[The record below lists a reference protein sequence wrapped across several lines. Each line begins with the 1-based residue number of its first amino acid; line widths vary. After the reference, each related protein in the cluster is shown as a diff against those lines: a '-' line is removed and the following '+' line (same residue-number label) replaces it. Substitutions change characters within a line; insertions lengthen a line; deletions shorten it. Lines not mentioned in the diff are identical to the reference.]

1 MNSSCAATFVRSAS
15 RTSVASAGPKHVR
28 AYSSLPRPYRFHVGA
43 SWAGK
48 PHDPRGPRVKTSP
61 FPPDSPIGKWRDQ
74 MLSKP
79 NAPAGKHIGEDF
91 FYVQDLVTLCVPAL
105 RLMFLVLLL
114 KGISLGV
121 ADGVG
126 GWTESGVDPS
136 LFSQALMYHAHRYSK
151 AAWPGEPEV
160 DPTQEYEEREQVEGW
175 ELTPLECLESA
186 YGGVLRE
193 RNVVAGSSTA
203 CVMTLNASNGLLRAA
218 NLGDSGFLVIR
229 ASSVVYQQRSQ
240 THFFNCPKQLSK
252 LPTSQKRF
260 SRACVD
266 HPSDAD
272 LCEMKLRHGDI
283 VIAYTDG
290 LSDNVFPAEMVAICS
305 LVARQFQLSKRTIT
319 STGEQETEQV
329 SEDLEAQAMA
339 ERIVDYARMCMFNHK
354 RVSPFERAAARE
366 GMYFRG
372 GKVDEYVLVSLIR
385 DCTTILT
392 SMLASLSSSP

>member
-15 RTSVASAGPKHVR
+15 RTSASAGPKQIR
-28 AYSSLPRPYRFHVGA
+28 SYSSLPRPYRFHVGA

-48 PHDPRGPRVKTSP
+48 PHDPRGPRVKSSP

-79 NAPAGKHIGEDF
+79 NTPAGKHIGEDF
-91 FYVQDLVTLCVPAL
+91 FYVQDM
-105 RLMFLVLLL
+105 REKSL

-193 RNVVAGSSTA
+193 RNVLAGSSTA

-229 ASSVVYQQRSQ
+229 ASSVIYQQRSQ

-305 LVARQFQLSKRTIT
+305 LVARQFQLTKRTIT
-319 STGEQETEQV
+319 SVGEQEVEQV

-372 GKVDEYVLVSLIR
+372 GVSDTLRFIMISEVDVL
-385 DCTTILT
+385 C
-392 SMLASLSSSP
+392 

>member
-1 MNSSCAATFVRSAS
+1 MNTARATTFVRSAS
-15 RTSVASAGPKHVR
+15 RTSPSPCPKHAR
-28 AYSSLPRPYRFHVGA
+28 NYSSLPRPYRFHVGA

-48 PHDPRGPRVKTSP
+48 PHDPRGPRIKSNP
-61 FPPDSPIGKWRDQ
+61 FPPDSPIGKWRDL
-74 MLSKP
+74 MLSRP
-79 NAPAGKHIGEDF
+79 NPPAGNHIGEDF
-91 FYVQDLVTLCVPAL
+91 YYIQDMREKSGV
-105 RLMFLVLLL
+105 
-114 KGISLGV
+114 SLGV

-193 RNVVAGSSTA
+193 RNVLAGSSTA
-203 CVMTLNASNGLLRAA
+203 CILTLNASNGVLRAA

-229 ASSVVYQQRSQ
+229 ASSVIYQQRSQ

-283 VIAYTDG
+283 VIAFTDG

-305 LVARQFQLSKRTIT
+305 LVARQSQMTKRTIT
-319 STGEQETEQV
+319 PSGELESGEHV
-329 SEDLEAQAMA
+329 EDHEAQAMA
-339 ERIVDYARMCMFNHK
+339 ERIVDYARMCMYNQK

-372 GKVDEYVLVSLIR
+372 GKVDDVTVLV
-385 DCTTILT
+385 TIVQEG
-392 SMLASLSSSP
+392 

>member
-1 MNSSCAATFVRSAS
+1 MRSNHVAFDARMLPEARAIGLEFLEQPTACTVDERVFVHPPLSEALLARHVPNTPARTPLCLARTAS
-15 RTSVASAGPKHVR
+15 H
-28 AYSSLPRPYRFHVGA
+28 
-43 SWAGK
+43 
-48 PHDPRGPRVKTSP
+48 PRVKSDP
-61 FPPDSPIGKWRDQ
+61 FPPDSAIGKWRDE

-91 FYVQDLVTLCVPAL
+91 FYVQDM
-105 RLMFLVLLL
+105 RE
-114 KGISLGV
+114 KSGISLGV

-126 GWTESGVDPS
+126 GWVESGVDPS

-193 RNVVAGSSTA
+193 RAVLAGSSTA
-203 CVMTLNASNGLLRAA
+203 CVMTLNASNGILRAA

-229 ASSVVYQQRSQ
+229 ASSVIHQQRSQ

-266 HPSDAD
+266 QPSDAD
-272 LCEMKLRHGDI
+272 LHEMKLRHGDI
-283 VIAYTDG
+283 IIAYTDG

-305 LVARQFQLSKRTIT
+305 LVARQSQLQRRTIPV
-319 STGEQETEQV
+319 TGERSGEQTV
-329 SEDLEAQAMA
+329 EDI
-339 ERIVDYARMCMFNHK
+339 ERSRPWQSA
-354 RVSPFERAAARE
+354 
-366 GMYFRG
+366 
-372 GKVDEYVLVSLIR
+372 
-385 DCTTILT
+385 
-392 SMLASLSSSP
+392 

>member
-1 MNSSCAATFVRSAS
+1 
-15 RTSVASAGPKHVR
+15 
-28 AYSSLPRPYRFHVGA
+28 
-43 SWAGK
+43 
-48 PHDPRGPRVKTSP
+48 
-61 FPPDSPIGKWRDQ
+61 

-79 NAPAGKHIGEDF
+79 NSPAGKHIGEDF
-91 FYVQDLVTLCVPAL
+91 YYVQDMREKSTQ
-105 RLMFLVLLL
+105 
-114 KGISLGV
+114 GISLGV

-193 RNVVAGSSTA
+193 RNVLAGSSTA
-203 CVMTLNASNGLLRAA
+203 CLLTLNASNGLLRAA

-229 ASSVVYQQRSQ
+229 ASSVIYQQRSQ

-272 LCEMKLRHGDI
+272 LWEMKLRHGDI

-290 LSDNVFPAEMVAICS
+290 LTDNVFPAEMVAICS
-305 LVARQFQLSKRTIT
+305 LVARQFQLSKPTISEDGT
-319 STGEQETEQV
+319 PKP

-339 ERIVDYARMCMFNHK
+339 ERMVEYARMCMFNQK

-372 GKVDEYVLVSLIR
+372 GKVDDVTVIV
-385 DCTTILT
+385 TIVQE
-392 SMLASLSSSP
+392 AI

>member
-1 MNSSCAATFVRSAS
+1 MNASNAAPWVKSAARASSS
-15 RTSVASAGPKHVR
+15 KHLKQFR
-28 AYSSLPRPYRFHVGA
+28 NYSSFSRPYRFHVGA

-48 PHDPRGPRVKTSP
+48 PHDPREPRVKTSP
-61 FPPDSPIGKWRDQ
+61 FSPDTAIGQWRDL
-74 MLSKP
+74 MLSRP
-79 NAPAGKHIGEDF
+79 NAPGGTDIGEDF
-91 FYVQDLVTLCVPAL
+91 FYIQDMREKSGV
-105 RLMFLVLLL
+105 
-114 KGISLGV
+114 SLGI

-151 AAWPGEPEV
+151 AAWPGEPEI

-193 RNVVAGSSTA
+193 RNVLAGSSTA
-203 CVMTLNASNGLLRAA
+203 CVLTLNASNGVLRAA

-229 ASSVVYQQRSQ
+229 ASSVIYTQRSQ

-252 LPTSQKRF
+252 LPTSEKRF

-272 LCEMKLRHGDI
+272 LCELKLRHGDI
-283 VIAYTDG
+283 IIAYARTQKLTLIAQTDG
-290 LSDNVFPAEMVAICS
+290 LSDNVFPAEMVTICS
-305 LVARQFQLSKRTIT
+305 MVARQSQMTRRTLT
-319 STGEQETEQV
+319 AAGKQESVQPV
-329 SEDLEAQAMA
+329 EDQEAQDMA
-339 ERIVDYARMCMFNHK
+339 ERIVEYARMCMFNRK

-372 GKVDEYVLVSLIR
+372 GKVDDVTVLV
-385 DCTTILT
+385 TIVQE
-392 SMLASLSSSP
+392 A

>member
-1 MNSSCAATFVRSAS
+1 MTASCASTFVRSAS
-15 RTSVASAGPKHVR
+15 RTSSATCPKHVR
-28 AYSSLPRPYRFHVGA
+28 TYSSLPRPYRFSVGA

-48 PHDPRGPRVKTSP
+48 PHDPRDPRVKSNP
-61 FPPDSPIGKWRDQ
+61 FPPDSAIGKWRDQ

-91 FYVQDLVTLCVPAL
+91 FYVQDM
-105 RLMFLVLLL
+105 RE
-114 KGISLGV
+114 KSGISLGV

-126 GWTESGVDPS
+126 GWVESGVDPS

-193 RNVVAGSSTA
+193 RAVLAGSSTA
-203 CVMTLNASNGLLRAA
+203 CVMTLNASNGILRAA

-229 ASSVVYQQRSQ
+229 ASSVIHQQRSQ

-266 HPSDAD
+266 QPNDAD
-272 LCEMKLRHGDI
+272 LHEMKLRHGDI
-283 VIAYTDG
+283 IIAYTDG

-305 LVARQFQLSKRTIT
+305 LVARQSQLQRRTIPL
-319 STGEQETEQV
+319 TGEQGGEETV
-329 SEDLEAQAMA
+329 EDVEAQAMA

-372 GKVDEYVLVSLIR
+372 GKVDDVTVIV
-385 DCTTILT
+385 TIVQE
-392 SMLASLSSSP
+392 A

>member
-15 RTSVASAGPKHVR
+15 RKSVALSRPKQIR
-28 AYSSLPRPYRFHVGA
+28 SYSSLPRPYRFHVGT

-48 PHDPRGPRVKTSP
+48 PHDPRGPRVKSSP

-91 FYVQDLVTLCVPAL
+91 FYVQDM
-105 RLMFLVLLL
+105 RE
-114 KGISLGV
+114 KSGISLGV

-193 RNVVAGSSTA
+193 RNVLAGSSTA
-203 CVMTLNASNGLLRAA
+203 CVLTLNASNGLLRAA

-229 ASSVVYQQRSQ
+229 ASSVIYQQRSQ

-252 LPTSQKRF
+252 LPTSPKRF

-266 HPSDAD
+266 NPSDAD

-319 STGEQETEQV
+319 SVGEQEAEQV

-372 GKVDEYVLVSLIR
+372 GKVDDVTVIV
-385 DCTTILT
+385 TIVQE
-392 SMLASLSSSP
+392 AI

>member
-1 MNSSCAATFVRSAS
+1 MKASSAAAFVVNAS
-15 RTSVASAGPKHVR
+15 RRSCPSHIRG
-28 AYSSLPRPYRFHVGA
+28 YSSLPRPYRFHVGA

-48 PHDPRGPRVKTSP
+48 PHDPRGPRVKSNP
-61 FPPDSPIGKWRDQ
+61 FPADSPIGQWRDL
-74 MLSKP
+74 MLSRP
-79 NAPAGKHIGEDF
+79 NAPAGNHIGEDF
-91 FYVQDLVTLCVPAL
+91 FYIQDM
-105 RLMFLVLLL
+105 RE
-114 KGISLGV
+114 KSGISLGV

-136 LFSQALMYHAHRYSK
+136 LFSQALMYHAQRYSK

-193 RNVVAGSSTA
+193 RNVLAGSSTA
-203 CVMTLNASNGLLRAA
+203 CVMTLNASNGALRAA

-229 ASSVVYQQRSQ
+229 ASTVVYQQQSQ

-260 SRACVD
+260 SRVCID
-266 HPSDAD
+266 NPSDAD

-305 LVARQFQLSKRTIT
+305 LVARQFQVAKHTV
-319 STGEQETEQV
+319 TGGQESQEV
-329 SEDLEAQAMA
+329 SEDREAQAMA
-339 ERIVDYARMCMFNHK
+339 ERIVDYARMCMFNRK
-354 RVSPFERAAARE
+354 RISPFERAAARE

-372 GKVDEYVLVSLIR
+372 GKVDDVTVLV
-385 DCTTILT
+385 TIVQE
-392 SMLASLSSSP
+392 AI

>member
-1 MNSSCAATFVRSAS
+1 MTLSASCASLLLKTSS
-15 RTSVASAGPKHVR
+15 RTPSSPPAKFLFSRRNLCPHAR
-28 AYSSLPRPYRFHVGA
+28 TYTSSSLPRPYRFHIGA

-48 PHDPRGPRVKTSP
+48 PPDPRGPRVKSNP
-61 FPPDSPIGKWRDQ
+61 FPPDSPIGKWRDAT
-74 MLSKP
+74 LSRP
-79 NAPAGKHIGEDF
+79 NPAAGVHIGEDF
-91 FYVQDLVTLCVPAL
+91 FYIQDM
-105 RLMFLVLLL
+105 RE
-114 KGISLGV
+114 KSGISLGI

-136 LFSQALMYHAHRYSK
+136 VFSQALMYHAQRYAK

-175 ELTPLECLESA
+175 ELTPVECLESA

-193 RNVVAGSSTA
+193 RNVLAGSSTA
-203 CVMTLNASNGLLRAA
+203 CILTLNASNGVLRAA

-229 ASSVVYQQRSQ
+229 SSSVIYQQRSQ

-252 LPTSQKRF
+252 LPTAQKRF

-283 VIAYTDG
+283 VIVYTDG
-290 LSDNVFPAEMVAICS
+290 LSDNVFPSEMVAICS
-305 LVARQFQLSKRTIT
+305 LVSRQSQLSKRTIT
-319 STGEQETEQV
+319 PTGESDVET
-329 SEDLEAQAMA
+329 SAEDEEVQAIA
-339 ERIVDYARMCMFNHK
+339 ERIVDYARMCMHNTK

-372 GKVDEYVLVSLIR
+372 GKVDDVTVVVAMVQEAI
-385 DCTTILT
+385 
-392 SMLASLSSSP
+392 